1 LIALLSIFRFLGSKF
16 FKEKAM
22 GKKLKNSISKVRVV
36 NRCCA
41 NLVKFVPHFIETVW
55 AVGAGVAASVVST
68 STH

>member
-1 LIALLSIFRFLGSKF
+1 
-16 FKEKAM
+16 M

-55 AVGAGVAASVVST
+55 AVGAGVAASVVFT

>member
-1 LIALLSIFRFLGSKF
+1 
-16 FKEKAM
+16 M

-36 NRCCA
+36 NRCCV

-55 AVGAGVAASVVST
+55 AVGASVAASVVST

>member
-1 LIALLSIFRFLGSKF
+1 
-16 FKEKAM
+16 M
-22 GKKLKNSISKVRVV
+22 GKKLKNAISKVRVV

-55 AVGAGVAASVVST
+55 AVGASVAASVVST